1 MAHVFHWCIDRSN
14 QAIKP
19 GMPFRQLWGGALL
32 IIAFVLCVSAER
44 PRELWAQT
52 QGHSVRVGD
61 LIEYEYFNQ
70 KEQQTVLEITADGR
84 LRVER
89 DFGSSKVSHHLTP
102 SDARLIPKFDKY
114 PEQYRTWSD
123 ATGKFSI
130 DATIFDCTESE
141 ARLLKRDGLVVVIPV
156 NKLSDADQAQ
166 LKAAREKML
175 SETNPFAGGLPGPDG
190 VIEEVDYQID
200 NLKLPGV
207 KVFVTNRRELP
218 ETAWR
223 YVPER
228 VEKPDYS
235 LSVPLPKSM
244 FGSER
249 EFFTDIGI
257 FVNKSPSNQAAVLRF
272 ESSQK
277 FSEAMLIDLSAK
289 ELVGHFKLPINRL
302 NDFVISPVGNTVATL
317 NTRFGNADIVFW
329 KSNNG
334 ELVPEK
340 AWKLDNANKGRG
352 LDCNSAVFLDE
363 RQLLLL
369 GSPITLW
376 NIEGNFCI
384 YSIPCDGKWCL
395 GPDGR
400 HVAFCNESAIWL
412 MRSGDGEIL
421 GRIPLGPEF
430 RSSPD
435 SLDFSPDG
443 QRLVATSNGHI
454 VGFDLTNGEPLF
466 SFVVPGGAFNVQWAD
481 NSLLFLNESRVFDPR
496 LEVDVWQFSRPN
508 STVRISQ
515 TVSGG
520 YGWVASNGHLNVF
533 ALIDNTRRTAINDNT
548 AGLDDENIIAFGAGK
563 SVAVVANFPDAVQEA
578 NKVTA
583 ILKSRLEQRGML
595 IDDSSA
601 LTVEAIK
608 GINGQPG
615 YGIQIRLA
623 DKQLWQAAAAADD
636 PLRYFEIIVLPEEI
650 KGLPANSVGG
660 SVWPVVDPSKE

>member
-1 MAHVFHWCIDRSN
+1 MAHVIHWCIDRSN
-14 QAIKP
+14 QATKI
-19 GMPFRQLWGGALL
+19 GMPFRQLWGGAWL
-32 IIAFVLCVSAER
+32 IIAFVLGVLAEQ
-44 PRELWAQT
+44 PRELWAQV
-52 QGHSVRVGD
+52 QGHSIRVGD
-61 LIEYEYFNQ
+61 LIEYKYFDQ
-70 KEQQTVLEITADGR
+70 KEQQTVLEITTDGR

-89 DFGSSKVSHHLTP
+89 DFGSSKVSHYLTP
-102 SDARLIPKFDKY
+102 SDARLIPQFDKY

-141 ARLLKRDGLVVVIPV
+141 ARLLKRDGLVVVIPL

-166 LKAAREKML
+166 LKAAHEKML
-175 SETNPFAGGLPGPDG
+175 SETNPFAGGVPGPDG

-207 KVFVTNRRELP
+207 KVFVTNRRELH

-228 VEKPDYS
+228 IEKPDCS
-235 LSVPLPKSM
+235 LSIPLPKSM
-244 FGSER
+244 FGPER
-249 EFFTDIGI
+249 DFFTDIGI
-257 FVNKSPSNQAAVLRF
+257 FVNQPPSNLAAVVRSD
-272 ESSQK
+272 SSQK
-277 FSEAMLIDLSAK
+277 FSEAILIDLLAK

-302 NDFVISPVGNTVATL
+302 SDFVISPVGNTVATL
-317 NTRFGNADIVFW
+317 NPRFGNAEILFW

-334 ELVPEK
+334 ELVPKK

-363 RQLLLL
+363 HQLLLL

-376 NIEGNFCI
+376 NIEGNFCV
-384 YSIPCDGKWCL
+384 YSVPCDGKWSL

-400 HVAFCNESAIWL
+400 YVAFCNGSAIWL
-412 MRSGDGEIL
+412 MRTGDGEIL

-443 QRLVATSNGHI
+443 QRLVAKSNGHI

-466 SFVVPGGAFNVQWAD
+466 SFVLPGGVFNVQWSD

-496 LEVDVWQFSRPN
+496 LKVDVWQFSRPN
-508 STVRISQ
+508 STARFSQ
-515 TVSGG
+515 TVSRG

-533 ALIDNTRRTAINDNT
+533 ALIDNTRRTAITDNT
-548 AGLDDENIIAFGAGK
+548 AGLNDENIIAFGAGK
-563 SVAVVANFPDAVQEA
+563 SVAVVADFPDAVQEA
-578 NKVTA
+578 YKVTA
-583 ILKSRLEQRGML
+583 ILKSRLEQLGML

-615 YGIQIRLA
+615 YGIRIRLA
-623 DKQLWQAAAAADD
+623 DKQLWQTAAAADD
-636 PLRYFEIIVLPEEI
+636 PLRYFEMIVFPEEI
-650 KGLPANSVGG
+650 KSLPANSIGG
-660 SVWPVVDPSKE
+660 SVWPAVEPSKE